1 MDTDGQP
8 RCWFR
13 WCTLQARPASEVTC
27 GHSSVLQA
35 FDTGS
40 VSKPFQED
48 KKRIW
53 RIVVVFPFF
62 WPPSRTRT
70 QPHTQRC
77 NIYILFTSMFQYN
90 MLCIYIHT
98 RTHTYIYIWYR
109 YSRTIDICIHVCSS
123 PIIYGMTAYF
133 PQSLHQVCESGFW
146 LSAGMIQS
154 GPEGELG
161 RIQAPPVS
169 SVSPGWKWQ
178 LFIFDL

>member
-48 KKRIW
+48 EKRIW

-77 NIYILFTSMFQYN
+77 NIYILFTSMLQYI
-90 MLCIYIHT
+90 CYVYTYIHAH
-98 RTHTYIYIWYR
+98 THIYD
-109 YSRTIDICIHVCSS
+109 IDIVAKSTYVYTSAVPRLFMGWRHTFPNPYTKSVNQAFGSALAWFSLVLRASWEESRHHLYLLYLQVGNGSCSS
-123 PIIYGMTAYF
+123 LTCR
-133 PQSLHQVCESGFW
+133 L
-146 LSAGMIQS
+146 
-154 GPEGELG
+154 
-161 RIQAPPVS
+161 
-169 SVSPGWKWQ
+169 
-178 LFIFDL
+178 

>member
-1 MDTDGQP
+1 MGSQGVDSGDVPCRRGQP
-8 RCWFR
+8 LKSPVATAVFCKHLTREACPNHFR
-13 WCTLQARPASEVTC
+13 
-27 GHSSVLQA
+27 
-35 FDTGS
+35 
-40 VSKPFQED
+40 
-48 KKRIW
+48 
-53 RIVVVFPFF
+53 
-62 WPPSRTRT
+62 RTRNEFGGLLLFFLFFGL
-70 QPHTQRC
+70 PHAHGRNHTHRDV
-77 NIYILFTSMFQYN
+77 IYTYYLHQCFNTYVM
-90 MLCIYIHT
+90 YIHT
-98 RTHTYIYIWYR
+98 YTHTHIYIWYR

>member
-77 NIYILFTSMFQYN
+77 NIYILFTSMLQYI
-90 MLCIYIHT
+90 CYVYTYIHAH
-98 RTHTYIYIWYR
+98 THIYIWYR